1 MNENS
6 NTPLSVKD
14 RIKELNEQNNKTTNG
29 KMNFK
34 DLRRKSSG
42 SLHFKSNIANTNNK
56 LSIKNMADLFEK
68 TPDKDRKNNINKEK
82 RKSVMSDNILNT
94 LKFFEDNIKK
104 NNDYKEEEMK
114 RQKLYE
120 QNRINMRERMRKL
133 KEFILE
139 NKKKAKSNE
148 EFFEQN
154 KKFLEEEYKVKSYDE
169 LQNLINDYNKENPEE
184 VERDQREKYK
194 KHLVIDHS
202 PTNNLYMIPEA
213 KIYDNSKMKID
224 SGIINN
230 YIKNTNNNFTKLEM
244 CNKTNEFNFIPDTK
258 EYINNKT
265 KLYEKKN
272 FNNEEILGTKKIK
285 YNNESELVETSN
297 VACITYEKVKHN
309 SIVSLE
315 NYLQKGIEV
324 EELRNRKIK
333 KILGKLSEE
342 DKSNYNKVEYIF
354 TEIKNKNKDENQFVI
369 NNSFCLDC
377 NSCFK
382 KEEEGA
388 HTDHYILQVENLS
401 NNGVDIDDELNINDI
416 DYNAN
421 LNKLYETLKK
431 DQIKILKY
439 GNNKFIN
446 FYGKILFSLYEIIIN
461 NNSIEDL
468 IASIL
473 TIYDNFKKEIE
484 PDNQCQYLK
493 DYFLFYMK
501 KIIKLAYYKEKKIEK
516 ILADLEEEEEDMD
529 IQIEVKEKEQNNDIN
544 NNEQIS
550 KLGSYSSGNLS
561 GIISPKISGNI
572 DIKSNID
579 KYSEEDK
586 KKYFLKLGLS
596 MKFKY
601 GKNCSISD
609 LYTKA
614 KEQNINPKDYEDFL
628 MKELSD

>member
-1 MNENS
+1 MQNKLNIKNKADIFEKPS
-6 NTPLSVKD
+6 DKD
-14 RIKELNEQNNKTTNG
+14 QNNNL
-29 KMNFK
+29 NK
-34 DLRRKSSG
+34 D
-42 SLHFKSNIANTNNK
+42 
-56 LSIKNMADLFEK
+56 
-68 TPDKDRKNNINKEK
+68 K
-82 RKSVMSDNILNT
+82 RKSVIQNENFFNA
-94 LKFFEDNIKK
+94 LKIFEESVKK
-104 NNDYKEEEMK
+104 NKDYKDEETR

-139 NKKKAKSNE
+139 NKNKAKSNK

-154 KKFLEEEYKVKSYDE
+154 KKFFEEEYKVKNYDE

-184 VERDQREKYK
+184 VEREQREKYK
-194 KHLVIDHS
+194 KYLVVDHS
-202 PTNNLYMIPEA
+202 PTNNLSMIPEA

-230 YIKNTNNNFTKLEM
+230 YIKNSNNRFTKLEN
-244 CNKTNEFNFIPDTK
+244 CIKTNEYNFIPDTK
-258 EYINNKT
+258 EYISNKT
-265 KLYEKKN
+265 KTYEI
-272 FNNEEILGTKKIK
+272 NNLNNDEILGVKKIK
-285 YNNESELVETSN
+285 YNNESELVEASN
-297 VACITYEKVKHN
+297 VVSITYEKVKHN
-309 SIVSLE
+309 SIVSSE
-315 NYLQKGIEV
+315 NYSQNGIEV

-333 KILGKLSEE
+333 NFLKKLSDE
-342 DKSNYNKVEYIF
+342 DKINYNKVETIIQD
-354 TEIKNKNKDENQFVI
+354 IKNRNKDENQFVT

-377 NSCFK
+377 NSCFMK
-382 KEEEGA
+382 GEEGT
-388 HTDHYILQVENLS
+388 HTNHFILQVENLS
-401 NNGVDIDDELNINDI
+401 NNGFDIDDELNINDI

-468 IASIL
+468 NASIIN
-473 TIYDNFKKEIE
+473 IYDNYKKEIE
-484 PDNQCQYLK
+484 SNNQCQYLK
-493 DYFLFYMK
+493 EYFLFYVK
-501 KIIKLAYYKEKKIEK
+501 KIIKLTYFKEKKIEK
-516 ILADLEEEEEDMD
+516 ILADLEGEDLEV
-529 IQIEVKEKEQNNDIN
+529 QIEVIEKDQNNGIN
-544 NNEQIS
+544 DNEQMS
-550 KLGSYSSGNLS
+550 KLASFSSGNLS

-572 DIKSNID
+572 DIKSNLD

-628 MKELSD
+628 MKELGDLNI

>member
-1 MNENS
+1 MQNKLNIKNKADIFEKPS
-6 NTPLSVKD
+6 DKD
-14 RIKELNEQNNKTTNG
+14 QNNNL
-29 KMNFK
+29 NK
-34 DLRRKSSG
+34 D
-42 SLHFKSNIANTNNK
+42 
-56 LSIKNMADLFEK
+56 
-68 TPDKDRKNNINKEK
+68 K
-82 RKSVMSDNILNT
+82 RKSVIQNENFFNA
-94 LKFFEDNIKK
+94 LKIFEESVKK
-104 NNDYKEEEMK
+104 NKDYKDEETR

-139 NKKKAKSNE
+139 NKNKAKSNK

-154 KKFLEEEYKVKSYDE
+154 KKFFEEEYKVKNYDE

-184 VERDQREKYK
+184 VEREQREKYK
-194 KHLVIDHS
+194 KYLVVDHS
-202 PTNNLYMIPEA
+202 PTNNLSMIPEA

-230 YIKNTNNNFTKLEM
+230 YIKNSNNRFTKLEN
-244 CNKTNEFNFIPDTK
+244 CIKTNEYNFIPDTK
-258 EYINNKT
+258 EYISNKT
-265 KLYEKKN
+265 KTYEI
-272 FNNEEILGTKKIK
+272 NNLNNDEILGVKKIK
-285 YNNESELVETSN
+285 YNNESELVEASN
-297 VACITYEKVKHN
+297 VVSITYEKVKHN
-309 SIVSLE
+309 SIVSSE
-315 NYLQKGIEV
+315 NYSQNGIEV

-333 KILGKLSEE
+333 NFLKKLSDE
-342 DKSNYNKVEYIF
+342 DKINYNKVETIIQD
-354 TEIKNKNKDENQFVI
+354 IKNRNKDENQFVT

-377 NSCFK
+377 NSCFMK
-382 KEEEGA
+382 GEEGT
-388 HTDHYILQVENLS
+388 HTNHFILQVENLS
-401 NNGVDIDDELNINDI
+401 NNGFDIDDELNINDI

-468 IASIL
+468 NASIIN
-473 TIYDNFKKEIE
+473 IYDNYKKEIE
-484 PDNQCQYLK
+484 SNNQCQYLK
-493 DYFLFYMK
+493 EYFLFYVK
-501 KIIKLAYYKEKKIEK
+501 KIIKLTYFKEKKIEK
-516 ILADLEEEEEDMD
+516 ILADLEGEDLE
-529 IQIEVKEKEQNNDIN
+529 IQIEVIEKDQNNGIN
-544 NNEQIS
+544 NNEQMS
-550 KLGSYSSGNLS
+550 KLASFSSGNLS

-572 DIKSNID
+572 DIKSNLD

-628 MKELSD
+628 MKELGDLNI

>member
-1 MNENS
+1 MQNKLNIKNKADIFEKPS
-6 NTPLSVKD
+6 DKD
-14 RIKELNEQNNKTTNG
+14 QNNNL
-29 KMNFK
+29 NK
-34 DLRRKSSG
+34 D
-42 SLHFKSNIANTNNK
+42 
-56 LSIKNMADLFEK
+56 
-68 TPDKDRKNNINKEK
+68 K
-82 RKSVMSDNILNT
+82 RKSVIQNENFFNA
-94 LKFFEDNIKK
+94 LKIFEESVKK
-104 NNDYKEEEMK
+104 NKDYKDEETR

-139 NKKKAKSNE
+139 NKKKAKSNK

-154 KKFLEEEYKVKSYDE
+154 KKFFEEEYKVKSYDE

-184 VERDQREKYK
+184 VEREQREKYK
-194 KHLVIDHS
+194 KYLVVDHS
-202 PTNNLYMIPEA
+202 PTNNLSMIPEV

-230 YIKNTNNNFTKLEM
+230 YIKNSNNRFTKLEN
-244 CNKTNEFNFIPDTK
+244 CIKTNEYNFIPDTK
-258 EYINNKT
+258 EYISNKT
-265 KLYEKKN
+265 KTYEI
-272 FNNEEILGTKKIK
+272 NNLNNDEILGVKKIK
-285 YNNESELVETSN
+285 YNNESELVEASN
-297 VACITYEKVKHN
+297 VVSITYEKVKHN
-309 SIVSLE
+309 SIVSSE
-315 NYLQKGIEV
+315 NYSQNGIEV

-333 KILGKLSEE
+333 NFLKKLSDE
-342 DKSNYNKVEYIF
+342 DKINYNKVETIIQD
-354 TEIKNKNKDENQFVI
+354 IKNRNKDENQFVT

-377 NSCFK
+377 NSCFMK
-382 KEEEGA
+382 GEEGT
-388 HTDHYILQVENLS
+388 HTNHFILQVENLS
-401 NNGVDIDDELNINDI
+401 NNGFDIDDELNINDI

-468 IASIL
+468 NASIIN
-473 TIYDNFKKEIE
+473 IYDNYKKEIE
-484 PDNQCQYLK
+484 SNNQCQYLK
-493 DYFLFYMK
+493 EYFLFYVK
-501 KIIKLAYYKEKKIEK
+501 KIIKLTYFKEKKIEK
-516 ILADLEEEEEDMD
+516 ILADLEGEDLE
-529 IQIEVKEKEQNNDIN
+529 IQIEVIEKDQNNGIN
-544 NNEQIS
+544 DNEQMS
-550 KLGSYSSGNLS
+550 KLASFSSGNLS

-572 DIKSNID
+572 DIKSNLD
-579 KYSEEDK
+579 KYNEEDK

-628 MKELSD
+628 MKELGDLNI

>member
-1 MNENS
+1 MQNKLNIKNKADIFEKPS
-6 NTPLSVKD
+6 DKD
-14 RIKELNEQNNKTTNG
+14 QNNNL
-29 KMNFK
+29 NK
-34 DLRRKSSG
+34 D
-42 SLHFKSNIANTNNK
+42 
-56 LSIKNMADLFEK
+56 
-68 TPDKDRKNNINKEK
+68 K
-82 RKSVMSDNILNT
+82 RKSVIQNENFFNA
-94 LKFFEDNIKK
+94 LKIFEESVKK
-104 NNDYKEEEMK
+104 NKDYKDEETR

-139 NKKKAKSNE
+139 NKNKAKSNK

-154 KKFLEEEYKVKSYDE
+154 KKFFEEEYKVKSYDE

-184 VERDQREKYK
+184 VEREQREKYK
-194 KHLVIDHS
+194 KYLVVDHS
-202 PTNNLYMIPEA
+202 PTNNLSMIPEA

-230 YIKNTNNNFTKLEM
+230 YIKNSNNRFTKLEN
-244 CNKTNEFNFIPDTK
+244 CIKTNEYNFIPDTK
-258 EYINNKT
+258 EYISNKT
-265 KLYEKKN
+265 KTYEI
-272 FNNEEILGTKKIK
+272 NNLNNDEILGVKKIK
-285 YNNESELVETSN
+285 YNNESELVEASN
-297 VACITYEKVKHN
+297 VVSITYEKVKHN
-309 SIVSLE
+309 SIVSSE
-315 NYLQKGIEV
+315 NYSQNGIEV

-333 KILGKLSEE
+333 NFLKKLSDE
-342 DKSNYNKVEYIF
+342 DKINYNKVETIIQ
-354 TEIKNKNKDENQFVI
+354 EIKNRNKDENQFVT

-377 NSCFK
+377 NSCFMK
-382 KEEEGA
+382 GEEGT
-388 HTDHYILQVENLS
+388 HTNHFILQVENLS
-401 NNGVDIDDELNINDI
+401 NNGFDIDDELNINDI

-468 IASIL
+468 NASIIN
-473 TIYDNFKKEIE
+473 IYDNYKKEIE
-484 PDNQCQYLK
+484 SNNQCQYLK
-493 DYFLFYMK
+493 EYFLFYVK
-501 KIIKLAYYKEKKIEK
+501 KIIKLTYFKEKKIEK
-516 ILADLEEEEEDMD
+516 ILADLEGEDLE
-529 IQIEVKEKEQNNDIN
+529 IQIEVIEKDQNNGIN
-544 NNEQIS
+544 DNEQMS
-550 KLGSYSSGNLS
+550 KLASFSSGNLS

-572 DIKSNID
+572 DIKSNLD

-628 MKELSD
+628 MKELGDLNI

>member
-1 MNENS
+1 MQNKLNIKNKADIFEKPS
-6 NTPLSVKD
+6 DKD
-14 RIKELNEQNNKTTNG
+14 QNNNL
-29 KMNFK
+29 NK
-34 DLRRKSSG
+34 D
-42 SLHFKSNIANTNNK
+42 
-56 LSIKNMADLFEK
+56 
-68 TPDKDRKNNINKEK
+68 K
-82 RKSVMSDNILNT
+82 RKSVIQNENFFNA
-94 LKFFEDNIKK
+94 LKIFEESVKK
-104 NNDYKEEEMK
+104 NKDYKDEETR

-139 NKKKAKSNE
+139 NKNKAKSNK

-154 KKFLEEEYKVKSYDE
+154 KKFFEEEYKVKNYDE

-184 VERDQREKYK
+184 VEREQREKYK
-194 KHLVIDHS
+194 KYLVVDHS
-202 PTNNLYMIPEA
+202 PTNNLSMIPEA

-230 YIKNTNNNFTKLEM
+230 YIKNSNNRFTKLEN
-244 CNKTNEFNFIPDTK
+244 CIKTNEYNFIPDTK
-258 EYINNKT
+258 EYISNKT
-265 KLYEKKN
+265 KTYEI
-272 FNNEEILGTKKIK
+272 NNLNNDEILGVKKIK
-285 YNNESELVETSN
+285 YNNESELVEASN
-297 VACITYEKVKHN
+297 VVSITYEKVKHN
-309 SIVSLE
+309 SIVSSE
-315 NYLQKGIEV
+315 NYSQNGIEV

-333 KILGKLSEE
+333 NFLKKLSDE
-342 DKSNYNKVEYIF
+342 DKINYNKVETIIQD
-354 TEIKNKNKDENQFVI
+354 IKNRNKDENQFVT

-377 NSCFK
+377 NSCFMK
-382 KEEEGA
+382 GEEGT
-388 HTDHYILQVENLS
+388 HTNHFILQVENLS
-401 NNGVDIDDELNINDI
+401 NNGFDIDDELNINDI

-468 IASIL
+468 NASIIN
-473 TIYDNFKKEIE
+473 IYDNYKKEIE
-484 PDNQCQYLK
+484 SNNQCQYLK
-493 DYFLFYMK
+493 EYFLFYVK
-501 KIIKLAYYKEKKIEK
+501 KIIKLTYFKEKKIEK
-516 ILADLEEEEEDMD
+516 ILADLEGEDLE
-529 IQIEVKEKEQNNDIN
+529 IQIEVIEKDQNNGIN
-544 NNEQIS
+544 DNEQMS
-550 KLGSYSSGNLS
+550 KLASFSSGNLS

-572 DIKSNID
+572 DIKSNLD

-628 MKELSD
+628 MKELGDLNI

>member
-1 MNENS
+1 MQNKLNIKNKADIFEKPS
-6 NTPLSVKD
+6 DKD
-14 RIKELNEQNNKTTNG
+14 QNNNL
-29 KMNFK
+29 NK
-34 DLRRKSSG
+34 D
-42 SLHFKSNIANTNNK
+42 
-56 LSIKNMADLFEK
+56 
-68 TPDKDRKNNINKEK
+68 K
-82 RKSVMSDNILNT
+82 RKSVIQNENFFNA
-94 LKFFEDNIKK
+94 LKIFEESVKK
-104 NNDYKEEEMK
+104 NKDYKDEETR

-139 NKKKAKSNE
+139 NKNKAKSNK

-154 KKFLEEEYKVKSYDE
+154 KKFFEEEYKVKSYDE

-184 VERDQREKYK
+184 VEREQREKYK
-194 KHLVIDHS
+194 KYLVVDHS
-202 PTNNLYMIPEA
+202 PTNNLSMIPEA

-230 YIKNTNNNFTKLEM
+230 YIKNSNNRFTKLEN
-244 CNKTNEFNFIPDTK
+244 CIKTNEYNFIPDTK
-258 EYINNKT
+258 EYISNKT
-265 KLYEKKN
+265 KTYEI
-272 FNNEEILGTKKIK
+272 NNLNNDEILGVKKIK
-285 YNNESELVETSN
+285 YNNESELVEASN
-297 VACITYEKVKHN
+297 VVSITYEKVKHN
-309 SIVSLE
+309 SIVSSE
-315 NYLQKGIEV
+315 NYSQNGIEV

-333 KILGKLSEE
+333 NFLKKLSDE
-342 DKSNYNKVEYIF
+342 DKINYNKVETIIQD
-354 TEIKNKNKDENQFVI
+354 IKNRNKDENQFVT

-377 NSCFK
+377 NSCFMK
-382 KEEEGA
+382 GEEGT
-388 HTDHYILQVENLS
+388 HTNHFILQVENLS
-401 NNGVDIDDELNINDI
+401 NNGFDIDDELNINDI

-468 IASIL
+468 NASIIN
-473 TIYDNFKKEIE
+473 IYDNYKKEIE
-484 PDNQCQYLK
+484 SNNQCQYLK
-493 DYFLFYMK
+493 EYFLFYVK
-501 KIIKLAYYKEKKIEK
+501 KIIKLTYFKEKKIEK
-516 ILADLEEEEEDMD
+516 ILADLEGEDLE
-529 IQIEVKEKEQNNDIN
+529 IQIEVIEKDQNNGIN
-544 NNEQIS
+544 DNEQMS
-550 KLGSYSSGNLS
+550 KLASFSSGNLS

-572 DIKSNID
+572 DIKSNLD

-628 MKELSD
+628 MKELGDLNI

>member
-1 MNENS
+1 MQNKLNIKNKADIFEKPS
-6 NTPLSVKD
+6 DKD
-14 RIKELNEQNNKTTNG
+14 QNNNL
-29 KMNFK
+29 NK
-34 DLRRKSSG
+34 D
-42 SLHFKSNIANTNNK
+42 
-56 LSIKNMADLFEK
+56 
-68 TPDKDRKNNINKEK
+68 K
-82 RKSVMSDNILNT
+82 RKSVIQNENFFNA
-94 LKFFEDNIKK
+94 LKIFEESVKK
-104 NNDYKEEEMK
+104 NKDYKDEETR

-139 NKKKAKSNE
+139 NKNKAKSNK

-154 KKFLEEEYKVKSYDE
+154 KKFFEEEYKVKNYDE

-184 VERDQREKYK
+184 VEREQREKYK
-194 KHLVIDHS
+194 KYLVVDHS
-202 PTNNLYMIPEA
+202 PTNNLSMIPEA

-230 YIKNTNNNFTKLEM
+230 YIKNSNNRFTKLEN
-244 CNKTNEFNFIPDTK
+244 CIKTNEYNFIPDTK
-258 EYINNKT
+258 EYISNKT
-265 KLYEKKN
+265 KTYEI
-272 FNNEEILGTKKIK
+272 NNLNNDEILGVKKIK
-285 YNNESELVETSN
+285 YNNESELVEASN
-297 VACITYEKVKHN
+297 VVCITYEKVKHN
-309 SIVSLE
+309 SIVSSE
-315 NYLQKGIEV
+315 NYSQNGIEV

-333 KILGKLSEE
+333 NFLKKLSDE
-342 DKSNYNKVEYIF
+342 DKINYNKVETIIQD
-354 TEIKNKNKDENQFVI
+354 IKNRNKDENQFVT

-377 NSCFK
+377 NSCFMK
-382 KEEEGA
+382 GEEGT
-388 HTDHYILQVENLS
+388 HTNHFILQVENLS
-401 NNGVDIDDELNINDI
+401 NNGFDIDDELNINDI

-468 IASIL
+468 NASIIN
-473 TIYDNFKKEIE
+473 IYDNYKKEIE
-484 PDNQCQYLK
+484 SNNQCQYLK
-493 DYFLFYMK
+493 EYFLFYVK
-501 KIIKLAYYKEKKIEK
+501 KIIKLTYFKEKKIEK
-516 ILADLEEEEEDMD
+516 ILADLEGEDLE
-529 IQIEVKEKEQNNDIN
+529 IQIEVIEKDQNKGIND
-544 NNEQIS
+544 NEQMS
-550 KLGSYSSGNLS
+550 KLASFSSGNLS

-572 DIKSNID
+572 DIKSNLD
-579 KYSEEDK
+579 KYNEEDK

-596 MKFKY
+596 LKFKY

-628 MKELSD
+628 MKELGDLNI

>member
-1 MNENS
+1 MQNKLNIKNKADIFEKPS
-6 NTPLSVKD
+6 DKD
-14 RIKELNEQNNKTTNG
+14 QNNNL
-29 KMNFK
+29 NK
-34 DLRRKSSG
+34 D
-42 SLHFKSNIANTNNK
+42 
-56 LSIKNMADLFEK
+56 
-68 TPDKDRKNNINKEK
+68 K
-82 RKSVMSDNILNT
+82 RKSVIQNENFFNA
-94 LKFFEDNIKK
+94 LKIFEESVKK
-104 NNDYKEEEMK
+104 NKDYKDEETR

-139 NKKKAKSNE
+139 NKNKAKSNK

-154 KKFLEEEYKVKSYDE
+154 KKFFEEEYKVKSYDE

-184 VERDQREKYK
+184 VEREQREKYK
-194 KHLVIDHS
+194 KYLVVDHS
-202 PTNNLYMIPEA
+202 PTNNLSMIPEA

-230 YIKNTNNNFTKLEM
+230 YIKNSNNRFTKLEN
-244 CNKTNEFNFIPDTK
+244 CIKTNEYNFIPDTK
-258 EYINNKT
+258 EYISNKT
-265 KLYEKKN
+265 KTYEI
-272 FNNEEILGTKKIK
+272 NNLNNDEILGVKKIK
-285 YNNESELVETSN
+285 YNNESELVEASN
-297 VACITYEKVKHN
+297 VVSITYEKLKHN
-309 SIVSLE
+309 SIVSSE
-315 NYLQKGIEV
+315 NYSQNGIEV

-333 KILGKLSEE
+333 NFLKKLSDE
-342 DKSNYNKVEYIF
+342 DKINYNKVETIIQD
-354 TEIKNKNKDENQFVI
+354 IKNRNKDENQFVT

-377 NSCFK
+377 NSCFMK
-382 KEEEGA
+382 GEEGT
-388 HTDHYILQVENLS
+388 HTNHFILQVENLS
-401 NNGVDIDDELNINDI
+401 NNGFDIDDELNINDI

-446 FYGKILFSLYEIIIN
+446 FYGKIQFSLYEIIIN

-468 IASIL
+468 NASIIN
-473 TIYDNFKKEIE
+473 IYDNYKKEIE
-484 PDNQCQYLK
+484 SNNQCQYLK
-493 DYFLFYMK
+493 EYFLFYVK
-501 KIIKLAYYKEKKIEK
+501 KIIKLTYFKEKKIEK
-516 ILADLEEEEEDMD
+516 ILADLEGEDLE
-529 IQIEVKEKEQNNDIN
+529 IQIEVIEKDQNNGIN
-544 NNEQIS
+544 DNEQMS
-550 KLGSYSSGNLS
+550 KLASFSSGNLS

-572 DIKSNID
+572 DIKSNLD

-628 MKELSD
+628 MKELGDLNI

>member
-1 MNENS
+1 M
-6 NTPLSVKD
+6 
-14 RIKELNEQNNKTTNG
+14 QNKVN
-29 KMNFK
+29 
-34 DLRRKSSG
+34 
-42 SLHFKSNIANTNNK
+42 
-56 LSIKNMADLFEK
+56 IKNIADLFEK
-68 TPDKDRKNNINKEK
+68 PSDKDQNNDLKNNKEK
-82 RKSVMSDNILNT
+82 RKSVIQNENFFNA
-94 LKFFEDNIKK
+94 LKIFEESVKK
-104 NNDYKEEEMK
+104 NKDYKDEEMR

-133 KEFILE
+133 KEFILQ
-139 NKKKAKSNE
+139 NKKKAKSNK

-154 KKFLEEEYKVKSYDE
+154 KKFLEEEYKVKSFDE

-194 KHLVIDHS
+194 KFLVVDHS
-202 PTNNLYMIPEA
+202 PTNNLSMIPET

-230 YIKNTNNNFTKLEM
+230 YIKNSNNRFTKLEN
-244 CNKTNEFNFIPDTK
+244 CIKTNEYNFIPDTK

-265 KLYEKKN
+265 KEYEIN
-272 FNNEEILGTKKIK
+272 NLNNEEILGVKKIK
-285 YNNESELVETSN
+285 YNNESELVQTSN
-297 VACITYEKVKHN
+297 VISIRYEKVKHN
-309 SIVSLE
+309 SIVSSE
-315 NYLQKGIEV
+315 NYSQSGIEV

-333 KILGKLSEE
+333 KILQKLSEE
-342 DKSNYNKVEYIF
+342 DKSNYNKVETIIKD
-354 TEIKNKNKDENQFVI
+354 IKNRNKDENKFVK

-377 NSCFK
+377 NSCIQK
-382 KEEEGA
+382 GEEGA
-388 HTDHYILQVENLS
+388 HTNHFILQVENLS

-468 IASIL
+468 NASIL
-473 TIYDNFKKEIE
+473 NIYDNYKKEIE
-484 PDNQCQYLK
+484 SDNQCQYLK
-493 DYFLFYMK
+493 EYFSFYLK
-501 KIIKLAYYKEKKIEK
+501 KIIKLTYFKEKKIEK
-516 ILADLEEEEEDMD
+516 ILADLEGEDME
-529 IQIEVKEKEQNNDIN
+529 IQIEVIEKDQNTGIN

-550 KLGSYSSGNLS
+550 KFGSYSSGNLS

-572 DIKSNID
+572 DIKSNLD

-609 LYTKA
+609 LFTKA
-614 KEQNINPKDYEDFL
+614 KEQNINPNDYEDFL
-628 MKELSD
+628 MKELSNLNTQN

>member
-1 MNENS
+1 MQNKLNIKNKADIFEKPS
-6 NTPLSVKD
+6 DKD
-14 RIKELNEQNNKTTNG
+14 QNNNL
-29 KMNFK
+29 NK
-34 DLRRKSSG
+34 D
-42 SLHFKSNIANTNNK
+42 
-56 LSIKNMADLFEK
+56 
-68 TPDKDRKNNINKEK
+68 K
-82 RKSVMSDNILNT
+82 RKSVIQNENFFNA
-94 LKFFEDNIKK
+94 LKIFEESVKK
-104 NNDYKEEEMK
+104 NKDYKDEETR

-139 NKKKAKSNE
+139 NKKKAKSNK

-154 KKFLEEEYKVKSYDE
+154 KKFFEEEYKVKSYDE

-184 VERDQREKYK
+184 VEREQREKYK
-194 KHLVIDHS
+194 KYLVVDHS
-202 PTNNLYMIPEA
+202 PTNNLSMIPEV

-230 YIKNTNNNFTKLEM
+230 YIKNSNNRFTKLEN
-244 CNKTNEFNFIPDTK
+244 CIKTNEYNFIPDTK
-258 EYINNKT
+258 EYISNKT
-265 KLYEKKN
+265 KTYEI
-272 FNNEEILGTKKIK
+272 NNLNNDEILGVKKIK
-285 YNNESELVETSN
+285 YNNESELVEASN
-297 VACITYEKVKHN
+297 VVSITYEKVKHN
-309 SIVSLE
+309 SIVSSE
-315 NYLQKGIEV
+315 NYSQNGIEV

-333 KILGKLSEE
+333 NFLKKLSDE
-342 DKSNYNKVEYIF
+342 DKINYNKVETIIQ
-354 TEIKNKNKDENQFVI
+354 EIKNRNKDENQFVT

-377 NSCFK
+377 NSCFMK
-382 KEEEGA
+382 GEEGT
-388 HTDHYILQVENLS
+388 HTNHFILQVENLS
-401 NNGVDIDDELNINDI
+401 NNGFDIDDELNINDI

-468 IASIL
+468 NASIIN
-473 TIYDNFKKEIE
+473 IYDNYKKEIE
-484 PDNQCQYLK
+484 SNNQCQYLK
-493 DYFLFYMK
+493 EYFLFYVK
-501 KIIKLAYYKEKKIEK
+501 KIIKLTYFKEKKIEK
-516 ILADLEEEEEDMD
+516 ILADLEGEDLE
-529 IQIEVKEKEQNNDIN
+529 IQIEVIEKDQNNGIN
-544 NNEQIS
+544 DNEQMS
-550 KLGSYSSGNLS
+550 KLASFSSGNLS

-572 DIKSNID
+572 DIKSNLD

-628 MKELSD
+628 MKELGDLNI

>member
-1 MNENS
+1 MQNKLNIKNKADIFEKPS
-6 NTPLSVKD
+6 DKD
-14 RIKELNEQNNKTTNG
+14 QNNNL
-29 KMNFK
+29 NK
-34 DLRRKSSG
+34 D
-42 SLHFKSNIANTNNK
+42 
-56 LSIKNMADLFEK
+56 
-68 TPDKDRKNNINKEK
+68 K
-82 RKSVMSDNILNT
+82 RKSVIQNENFFNA
-94 LKFFEDNIKK
+94 LKIFEESVKK
-104 NNDYKEEEMK
+104 NKDYKDEETR

-139 NKKKAKSNE
+139 NKKKAKSNK

-154 KKFLEEEYKVKSYDE
+154 KKFFEEEYKVKSYDE

-184 VERDQREKYK
+184 VEREQREKYK
-194 KHLVIDHS
+194 KYLVVDHS
-202 PTNNLYMIPEA
+202 PTNNLSMIPEA

-230 YIKNTNNNFTKLEM
+230 YIKNSNNRFTKLEN
-244 CNKTNEFNFIPDTK
+244 CIKTNEYNFIPDTK
-258 EYINNKT
+258 EYISNKT
-265 KLYEKKN
+265 KTYEI
-272 FNNEEILGTKKIK
+272 NNLNNDEILGVKKIK
-285 YNNESELVETSN
+285 YNNESELVEASN
-297 VACITYEKVKHN
+297 VVSITYEKVKHN
-309 SIVSLE
+309 SIVSSE
-315 NYLQKGIEV
+315 NYSQNGIEV

-333 KILGKLSEE
+333 NFLKKLSDE
-342 DKSNYNKVEYIF
+342 DKINYNKVETIIQD
-354 TEIKNKNKDENQFVI
+354 IKNRNKDENQFVT

-377 NSCFK
+377 NSCFMK
-382 KEEEGA
+382 GEEGT
-388 HTDHYILQVENLS
+388 HTNHFILQVENLS
-401 NNGVDIDDELNINDI
+401 NNGFDIDDELNINDI

-468 IASIL
+468 NASIIN
-473 TIYDNFKKEIE
+473 IYDNYKKEIE
-484 PDNQCQYLK
+484 SNNQCQYLK
-493 DYFLFYMK
+493 EYFLFYVK
-501 KIIKLAYYKEKKIEK
+501 KIIKLTYFKEKKIEK
-516 ILADLEEEEEDMD
+516 ILADLEGEDLE
-529 IQIEVKEKEQNNDIN
+529 IQIEVIEKDQNNGIN
-544 NNEQIS
+544 DNEQMS
-550 KLGSYSSGNLS
+550 KLASFSSGNLS

-572 DIKSNID
+572 DIKSNLD
-579 KYSEEDK
+579 KYNEEDK

-628 MKELSD
+628 MKELGDLNI

>member
-1 MNENS
+1 MQNKLNIKNKADIFEKPS
-6 NTPLSVKD
+6 DKD
-14 RIKELNEQNNKTTNG
+14 QNNNL
-29 KMNFK
+29 NK
-34 DLRRKSSG
+34 D
-42 SLHFKSNIANTNNK
+42 
-56 LSIKNMADLFEK
+56 
-68 TPDKDRKNNINKEK
+68 K
-82 RKSVMSDNILNT
+82 RKSVIQNENFFNA
-94 LKFFEDNIKK
+94 LKIFEESVKK
-104 NNDYKEEEMK
+104 NKDYKDEETR

-139 NKKKAKSNE
+139 NKNKAKSNK

-154 KKFLEEEYKVKSYDE
+154 KKFFEEEYKVKSYDE

-184 VERDQREKYK
+184 VERDQKEKYK
-194 KHLVIDHS
+194 KYLVVDHS
-202 PTNNLYMIPEA
+202 PTNNLSMIPEA

-230 YIKNTNNNFTKLEM
+230 YIKNSNNRFTKLEN
-244 CNKTNEFNFIPDTK
+244 CIKTNEYNFIPDTK
-258 EYINNKT
+258 EYISNKT
-265 KLYEKKN
+265 KTYEI
-272 FNNEEILGTKKIK
+272 NNLNNDEILGVKKIK
-285 YNNESELVETSN
+285 YNNESELVEASN
-297 VACITYEKVKHN
+297 VVSITYEKLKHN
-309 SIVSLE
+309 SIVSSE
-315 NYLQKGIEV
+315 NYSQNGIEV

-333 KILGKLSEE
+333 NFLKKLSDE
-342 DKSNYNKVEYIF
+342 DKINYNKVETIIQD
-354 TEIKNKNKDENQFVI
+354 IKNRNKDENQFVT

-377 NSCFK
+377 NSCFMK
-382 KEEEGA
+382 GEEGT
-388 HTDHYILQVENLS
+388 HTNHFILQVENLS
-401 NNGVDIDDELNINDI
+401 NNGFDIDDELNINDI

-468 IASIL
+468 NASIIN
-473 TIYDNFKKEIE
+473 IYDNYKKEIE
-484 PDNQCQYLK
+484 SNNQCQYLK
-493 DYFLFYMK
+493 EYFLFYVK
-501 KIIKLAYYKEKKIEK
+501 KIIKLTYFKEKKIEK
-516 ILADLEEEEEDMD
+516 ILADLEGEDLE
-529 IQIEVKEKEQNNDIN
+529 IQIEVIEKDQNNGIN
-544 NNEQIS
+544 DNEQMS
-550 KLGSYSSGNLS
+550 KLASFSSGNLS

-572 DIKSNID
+572 DIKSNLD

-614 KEQNINPKDYEDFL
+614 KEQNINPKDYEGFL
-628 MKELSD
+628 MKELGDLNI

>member
-1 MNENS
+1 M
-6 NTPLSVKD
+6 
-14 RIKELNEQNNKTTNG
+14 QNKVN
-29 KMNFK
+29 
-34 DLRRKSSG
+34 
-42 SLHFKSNIANTNNK
+42 
-56 LSIKNMADLFEK
+56 IKNIADLFEK
-68 TPDKDRKNNINKEK
+68 PSDKEQNNDLKNNKDK
-82 RKSVMSDNILNT
+82 RKSVIQNENFFNA
-94 LKFFEDNIKK
+94 LKIFEESVKK
-104 NNDYKEEEMK
+104 NKDYKDEEMR

-133 KEFILE
+133 KEFILQ
-139 NKKKAKSNE
+139 NKTKAKSNE

-154 KKFLEEEYKVKSYDE
+154 KEFLEKEYKVKNYDE

-194 KHLVIDHS
+194 KFLVVDHS
-202 PTNNLYMIPEA
+202 STNNLSMIPET

-230 YIKNTNNNFTKLEM
+230 YIKNSNNRFTKLEN
-244 CNKTNEFNFIPDTK
+244 CIKTNEYNFIPDTK

-265 KLYEKKN
+265 KEYEIN
-272 FNNEEILGTKKIK
+272 NLNNEEILGVKKIK
-285 YNNESELVETSN
+285 YNNESELVQTSN
-297 VACITYEKVKHN
+297 VISIRYEKVKHN
-309 SIVSLE
+309 SIVSSE
-315 NYLQKGIEV
+315 NYSQSGIEV

-333 KILGKLSEE
+333 KILQKLSEE
-342 DKSNYNKVEYIF
+342 DKSNYNKVETIIKD
-354 TEIKNKNKDENQFVI
+354 IKNRNKDENKFVK

-377 NSCFK
+377 NSCIQK
-382 KEEEGA
+382 GEEGA
-388 HTDHYILQVENLS
+388 HTNHFILQVENLS

-468 IASIL
+468 NASIL
-473 TIYDNFKKEIE
+473 NIYDNYKKEIE
-484 PDNQCQYLK
+484 SDNQCQYLK
-493 DYFLFYMK
+493 EYFSFYLK
-501 KIIKLAYYKEKKIEK
+501 KIIKLTYFKEKKIEK
-516 ILADLEEEEEDMD
+516 ILADLEGEDME
-529 IQIEVKEKEQNNDIN
+529 IQIEVIEKDQNTGIN

-550 KLGSYSSGNLS
+550 KFGSYSSGNLS

-572 DIKSNID
+572 DIKSNLD

-609 LYTKA
+609 LFTKA
-614 KEQNINPKDYEDFL
+614 KEQNINPNDYEDFL
-628 MKELSD
+628 MKELSNLNTQN

>member
-1 MNENS
+1 MQNKLNIKNKADIFEKPS
-6 NTPLSVKD
+6 DKD
-14 RIKELNEQNNKTTNG
+14 QNNNL
-29 KMNFK
+29 NK
-34 DLRRKSSG
+34 D
-42 SLHFKSNIANTNNK
+42 
-56 LSIKNMADLFEK
+56 
-68 TPDKDRKNNINKEK
+68 K
-82 RKSVMSDNILNT
+82 RKSVIQNENFFNA
-94 LKFFEDNIKK
+94 LKIFEESVKK
-104 NNDYKEEEMK
+104 NKDYKDEETR

-139 NKKKAKSNE
+139 NKNKAKSNK

-154 KKFLEEEYKVKSYDE
+154 KKFFEEEYKVKNYDE

-184 VERDQREKYK
+184 VEREQREKYK
-194 KHLVIDHS
+194 KYLVVDHS
-202 PTNNLYMIPEA
+202 PTNNLSMIPEA

-230 YIKNTNNNFTKLEM
+230 YIKNSNNRFTKLEN
-244 CNKTNEFNFIPDTK
+244 CIKTNEYNFIPDTK
-258 EYINNKT
+258 EYISNKT
-265 KLYEKKN
+265 KTYEI
-272 FNNEEILGTKKIK
+272 NNLNNDEILGVKKIK
-285 YNNESELVETSN
+285 YNNESELVEASN
-297 VACITYEKVKHN
+297 VVCITYEKVKHN
-309 SIVSLE
+309 SIVSSE
-315 NYLQKGIEV
+315 NYSQNGIEV

-333 KILGKLSEE
+333 NFLKKLSDE
-342 DKSNYNKVEYIF
+342 DKINYNKVETIIQD
-354 TEIKNKNKDENQFVI
+354 IKNRNKDENQFVT

-377 NSCFK
+377 NSCFMK
-382 KEEEGA
+382 GEEGT
-388 HTDHYILQVENLS
+388 HTNHFILQVENLS
-401 NNGVDIDDELNINDI
+401 NNGFDIDDELNINDI

-468 IASIL
+468 NASIIN
-473 TIYDNFKKEIE
+473 IYDNYKKEIE
-484 PDNQCQYLK
+484 SNNQCQYLK
-493 DYFLFYMK
+493 EYFLFYVK
-501 KIIKLAYYKEKKIEK
+501 KIIKLTYFKEKKIEK
-516 ILADLEEEEEDMD
+516 ILADLEGEDLE
-529 IQIEVKEKEQNNDIN
+529 IQIEVIEKDQNKGIND
-544 NNEQIS
+544 NEQMS
-550 KLGSYSSGNLS
+550 KLASFSSGNLS

-572 DIKSNID
+572 DIKSNLD
-579 KYSEEDK
+579 KYNEEDK
-586 KKYFLKLGLS
+586 KKYFLKLGFS

-628 MKELSD
+628 MKELGDLNI

>member
-1 MNENS
+1 MQNKLNIKNKADIFEKPS
-6 NTPLSVKD
+6 DKD
-14 RIKELNEQNNKTTNG
+14 QNNNL
-29 KMNFK
+29 NK
-34 DLRRKSSG
+34 D
-42 SLHFKSNIANTNNK
+42 
-56 LSIKNMADLFEK
+56 
-68 TPDKDRKNNINKEK
+68 K
-82 RKSVMSDNILNT
+82 RKSVIQNENFFNA
-94 LKFFEDNIKK
+94 LKIFEESVKK
-104 NNDYKEEEMK
+104 NKDYKDEETR

-139 NKKKAKSNE
+139 NKNKAKSNK

-154 KKFLEEEYKVKSYDE
+154 KKFFEEEYKVKSYDE

-194 KHLVIDHS
+194 KYLVVDHS
-202 PTNNLYMIPEA
+202 PTNNLSMIPEA

-230 YIKNTNNNFTKLEM
+230 YIKNSNNRFTKLEN
-244 CNKTNEFNFIPDTK
+244 CIKTNEYNFIPDTK
-258 EYINNKT
+258 EYISNKT
-265 KLYEKKN
+265 KTYEI
-272 FNNEEILGTKKIK
+272 NNLNNDEILGVKKIK
-285 YNNESELVETSN
+285 YNNESELVEASN
-297 VACITYEKVKHN
+297 VVSITYEKLKHN
-309 SIVSLE
+309 SIVSSE
-315 NYLQKGIEV
+315 NYSQNGIEV

-333 KILGKLSEE
+333 NFLKKLSDE
-342 DKSNYNKVEYIF
+342 DKINYNKVETIIQD
-354 TEIKNKNKDENQFVI
+354 IKNRNKDENQFVT

-377 NSCFK
+377 NSCFMK
-382 KEEEGA
+382 GEEGT
-388 HTDHYILQVENLS
+388 HTNHFILQVENLS
-401 NNGVDIDDELNINDI
+401 NNGFDIDDELNINDI

-468 IASIL
+468 NASIIN
-473 TIYDNFKKEIE
+473 IYDNYKKEIE
-484 PDNQCQYLK
+484 SNNQCQYLK
-493 DYFLFYMK
+493 EYFLFYVK
-501 KIIKLAYYKEKKIEK
+501 KIIKLTYFKEKKIEK
-516 ILADLEEEEEDMD
+516 ILADLEGEDLE
-529 IQIEVKEKEQNNDIN
+529 IQIEVIEKDQNNGIN
-544 NNEQIS
+544 DNEQMS
-550 KLGSYSSGNLS
+550 KLASFSSGNLS

-572 DIKSNID
+572 DIKSNLD

-628 MKELSD
+628 MKELGDLNI

>member
-1 MNENS
+1 MQNKLNIKNKADIFEKPS
-6 NTPLSVKD
+6 DKD
-14 RIKELNEQNNKTTNG
+14 QNNNL
-29 KMNFK
+29 NK
-34 DLRRKSSG
+34 D
-42 SLHFKSNIANTNNK
+42 
-56 LSIKNMADLFEK
+56 
-68 TPDKDRKNNINKEK
+68 K
-82 RKSVMSDNILNT
+82 RKSVIQNENFFNA
-94 LKFFEDNIKK
+94 LKIFEESVKK
-104 NNDYKEEEMK
+104 NKDYKDEETR

-139 NKKKAKSNE
+139 NKNKAKSNK

-154 KKFLEEEYKVKSYDE
+154 KKFFEEEYKVKNYDE

-184 VERDQREKYK
+184 VEREQREKYK
-194 KHLVIDHS
+194 KYLVVDHS
-202 PTNNLYMIPEA
+202 PTNNLSMIPEA

-230 YIKNTNNNFTKLEM
+230 YIKNSNNRFTKLEN
-244 CNKTNEFNFIPDTK
+244 CIKTNEYNFIPDTK
-258 EYINNKT
+258 EYISNKT
-265 KLYEKKN
+265 KTYEI
-272 FNNEEILGTKKIK
+272 NNLNNDEILGVKKIK
-285 YNNESELVETSN
+285 YNNESELVEASN
-297 VACITYEKVKHN
+297 VVSITYEKLKHN
-309 SIVSLE
+309 SIVSSE
-315 NYLQKGIEV
+315 NYSQNGIEV

-333 KILGKLSEE
+333 NFLKKLSDE
-342 DKSNYNKVEYIF
+342 DKINYNKVETIIQD
-354 TEIKNKNKDENQFVI
+354 IKNRNKDENQFVT

-377 NSCFK
+377 NSCFMK
-382 KEEEGA
+382 GEEGT
-388 HTDHYILQVENLS
+388 HTNHFILQVENLS
-401 NNGVDIDDELNINDI
+401 NNGFDIDDELNINDI

-468 IASIL
+468 NASIIN
-473 TIYDNFKKEIE
+473 IYDNYKKEIE
-484 PDNQCQYLK
+484 SNNQCQYLK
-493 DYFLFYMK
+493 EYFLFYVK
-501 KIIKLAYYKEKKIEK
+501 KIIKLTYFKEKKIEK
-516 ILADLEEEEEDMD
+516 ILADLEGEDLE
-529 IQIEVKEKEQNNDIN
+529 IQIEVIEKDQNNGIN
-544 NNEQIS
+544 DNEQMS
-550 KLGSYSSGNLS
+550 KLASFSSGNLS

-572 DIKSNID
+572 DIKSNLD

-628 MKELSD
+628 MKELGDLNI

>member
-1 MNENS
+1 MQNKLNIKNKADIFEKPS
-6 NTPLSVKD
+6 DKD
-14 RIKELNEQNNKTTNG
+14 QNNNL
-29 KMNFK
+29 NK
-34 DLRRKSSG
+34 D
-42 SLHFKSNIANTNNK
+42 
-56 LSIKNMADLFEK
+56 
-68 TPDKDRKNNINKEK
+68 K
-82 RKSVMSDNILNT
+82 RKSVIQNENFFNA
-94 LKFFEDNIKK
+94 LKIFEESVKK
-104 NNDYKEEEMK
+104 NKDYKDEETR

-139 NKKKAKSNE
+139 NKKKAKSNK

-154 KKFLEEEYKVKSYDE
+154 KKFFEEEYKVKSYDE

-184 VERDQREKYK
+184 VERDQKEKYK
-194 KHLVIDHS
+194 KYLVVDHS
-202 PTNNLYMIPEA
+202 PTNNLSMIPEA

-230 YIKNTNNNFTKLEM
+230 YIKNSNNRFTKLEN
-244 CNKTNEFNFIPDTK
+244 CIKTNEYNFIPDTK
-258 EYINNKT
+258 EYISNKT
-265 KLYEKKN
+265 KTYEI
-272 FNNEEILGTKKIK
+272 NNLNNDEILGVKKIK
-285 YNNESELVETSN
+285 YNNESELVEASN
-297 VACITYEKVKHN
+297 VVSITYEKVKHN
-309 SIVSLE
+309 SIVSSE
-315 NYLQKGIEV
+315 NYSQNGIEV

-333 KILGKLSEE
+333 NFLKKLSDE
-342 DKSNYNKVEYIF
+342 DKINYNKVETIIQD
-354 TEIKNKNKDENQFVI
+354 IKNRNKDENQFVT

-377 NSCFK
+377 NSCFMK
-382 KEEEGA
+382 GEEGT
-388 HTDHYILQVENLS
+388 HTNHFILQVENLS
-401 NNGVDIDDELNINDI
+401 NNGFDIDDELNINDI

-468 IASIL
+468 NASIIN
-473 TIYDNFKKEIE
+473 IYDNYKKEIE
-484 PDNQCQYLK
+484 SNNQCQYLK
-493 DYFLFYMK
+493 EYFLFYVK
-501 KIIKLAYYKEKKIEK
+501 KIIKLTYFKEKKIEK
-516 ILADLEEEEEDMD
+516 ILADLEGEDLE
-529 IQIEVKEKEQNNDIN
+529 IQIEVIEKDQNNGIN
-544 NNEQIS
+544 DNEQMS
-550 KLGSYSSGNLS
+550 KLASFSSGNLS

-572 DIKSNID
+572 DIKSNLD

-614 KEQNINPKDYEDFL
+614 KEQNINPKDYEGFL
-628 MKELSD
+628 MKELGDLNI

>member
-1 MNENS
+1 MQNKLNIKNKADIFEKPS
-6 NTPLSVKD
+6 DKD
-14 RIKELNEQNNKTTNG
+14 QNNNL
-29 KMNFK
+29 NK
-34 DLRRKSSG
+34 D
-42 SLHFKSNIANTNNK
+42 
-56 LSIKNMADLFEK
+56 
-68 TPDKDRKNNINKEK
+68 K
-82 RKSVMSDNILNT
+82 RKSVIQNENFFNA
-94 LKFFEDNIKK
+94 LKIFEESVKK
-104 NNDYKEEEMK
+104 NKDYKDEETR

-139 NKKKAKSNE
+139 NKNKDKSNK

-154 KKFLEEEYKVKSYDE
+154 KKFFEEEYKVKNYDE

-184 VERDQREKYK
+184 VEREQREKYK
-194 KHLVIDHS
+194 KYLVVDHS
-202 PTNNLYMIPEA
+202 PTNNLSMIPEA

-230 YIKNTNNNFTKLEM
+230 YIKNSNNRFTKLEN
-244 CNKTNEFNFIPDTK
+244 CIKTNEYNFIPDTK
-258 EYINNKT
+258 EYISNKT
-265 KLYEKKN
+265 KTYEI
-272 FNNEEILGTKKIK
+272 NNLNNDEILGVKKIK
-285 YNNESELVETSN
+285 YNNESELVEASN
-297 VACITYEKVKHN
+297 VVCITYEKVKHN
-309 SIVSLE
+309 SIVSSE
-315 NYLQKGIEV
+315 NYSQNGIEV

-333 KILGKLSEE
+333 NFLKKLSDE
-342 DKSNYNKVEYIF
+342 DKINYNKVETIIQD
-354 TEIKNKNKDENQFVI
+354 IKNRNKDENQFVT

-377 NSCFK
+377 NSCFMK
-382 KEEEGA
+382 GEEGT
-388 HTDHYILQVENLS
+388 HTNHFILQVENLS
-401 NNGVDIDDELNINDI
+401 NNGFDIDDELNINDI

-468 IASIL
+468 NASIIN
-473 TIYDNFKKEIE
+473 IYDNYKKEIE
-484 PDNQCQYLK
+484 SNNQCQYLK
-493 DYFLFYMK
+493 EYFLFYVK
-501 KIIKLAYYKEKKIEK
+501 KIIKLTYFKEKKIEK
-516 ILADLEEEEEDMD
+516 ILADLEGEDLE
-529 IQIEVKEKEQNNDIN
+529 IQIEVIEKDQNKGIND
-544 NNEQIS
+544 NEQMS
-550 KLGSYSSGNLS
+550 KLASFSSGNLS

-572 DIKSNID
+572 DIKSNLD
-579 KYSEEDK
+579 KYNEEDK
-586 KKYFLKLGLS
+586 KKYFLKLGFS

-628 MKELSD
+628 MKELGDLNI

>member
-1 MNENS
+1 MQNKVNIKNIADFFEKPS
-6 NTPLSVKD
+6 DKD
-14 RIKELNEQNNKTTNG
+14 QNNNL
-29 KMNFK
+29 NK
-34 DLRRKSSG
+34 D
-42 SLHFKSNIANTNNK
+42 
-56 LSIKNMADLFEK
+56 
-68 TPDKDRKNNINKEK
+68 K
-82 RKSVMSDNILNT
+82 RKSVIQNENFFNA
-94 LKFFEDNIKK
+94 LKIFEESVKK
-104 NNDYKEEEMK
+104 NKDYKDEETR

-139 NKKKAKSNE
+139 NKNKAKSNK

-154 KKFLEEEYKVKSYDE
+154 KKFFEEEYKVKNYDE

-184 VERDQREKYK
+184 VEREQREKYK
-194 KHLVIDHS
+194 KYLVVDHS
-202 PTNNLYMIPEA
+202 PTNNLSMIPEA

-230 YIKNTNNNFTKLEM
+230 YIKNSNNRFTKLEN
-244 CNKTNEFNFIPDTK
+244 CIKTNEYNFIPDTK

-265 KLYEKKN
+265 KAYEIN
-272 FNNEEILGTKKIK
+272 NLNNEEILGVKKIK
-285 YNNESELVETSN
+285 YNNESELVEASN
-297 VACITYEKVKHN
+297 VVSITYEKVKHN
-309 SIVSLE
+309 SIVSSE
-315 NYLQKGIEV
+315 NYSQNGIEV

-333 KILGKLSEE
+333 NFLKKLSDE
-342 DKSNYNKVEYIF
+342 DKINYNKVETIIQD
-354 TEIKNKNKDENQFVI
+354 IKNRNKDENQFVT

-377 NSCFK
+377 NSCFMK
-382 KEEEGA
+382 GEEGT
-388 HTDHYILQVENLS
+388 HTNHFILQVENLS
-401 NNGVDIDDELNINDI
+401 NNGFDIDDELNINDI

-468 IASIL
+468 NASIIN
-473 TIYDNFKKEIE
+473 IYDNYKKEIE
-484 PDNQCQYLK
+484 SNNQCQYLK
-493 DYFLFYMK
+493 EYFLFYVK
-501 KIIKLAYYKEKKIEK
+501 KIIKLTYFKEKKIEK
-516 ILADLEEEEEDMD
+516 ILADLEGEDLE
-529 IQIEVKEKEQNNDIN
+529 IQIEVIEKDQNNGIN
-544 NNEQIS
+544 DNEQMS
-550 KLGSYSSGNLS
+550 KLASFSSGNLS

-572 DIKSNID
+572 DIKSNLD

-628 MKELSD
+628 MKELGDLNI